1 MARGGSDCFCRNE
14 RQPAPHHG
22 SSDALNAG
30 LKWPEVY
37 RVKPLGTHNACCSR
51 CYLHLDVVMPLV
63 EKTAHGECE
72 SIRKHWINDFVNVVK
87 ESGMVCL
94 LAARLES
101 RGVHGLRGWLCD
113 GPLVA
118 IWHFNSTARQYSAAF
133 HLQLTHDST
142 KMLDMYGRYSVILV
156 LNSGDGHLD
165 EQSCGKDR

>member
-101 RGVHGLRGWLCD
+101 RGVHGLRGWLWSLGRD
-113 GPLVA
+113 FGILPPG
-118 IWHFNSTARQYSAAF
+118 STQ
-133 HLQLTHDST
+133 QL
-142 KMLDMYGRYSVILV
+142 LIY
-156 LNSGDGHLD
+156 N
-165 EQSCGKDR
+165 

>member
-1 MARGGSDCFCRNE
+1 MARGGSGCFCRNE
-14 RQPAPHHG
+14 RQRAPHHG

-113 GPLVA
+113 GRDLAFYRQAVLSS
-118 IWHFNSTARQYSAAF
+118 FSSTTNPR
-133 HLQLTHDST
+133 
-142 KMLDMYGRYSVILV
+142 
-156 LNSGDGHLD
+156 LD
-165 EQSCGKDR
+165 EDARHVRQVLSNTGIEFWPWTPG